1 MSLARPV
8 SRPVLHVHDLMLL
21 LPVSPADDRLEVV
34 LPGSGARTV
43 WLRIAG
49 TEWFEQAELQLPC
62 PI

>member
-1 MSLARPV
+1 
-8 SRPVLHVHDLMLL
+8 MLF

-49 TEWFEQAELQLPC
+49 TEWFEQAELQQPC